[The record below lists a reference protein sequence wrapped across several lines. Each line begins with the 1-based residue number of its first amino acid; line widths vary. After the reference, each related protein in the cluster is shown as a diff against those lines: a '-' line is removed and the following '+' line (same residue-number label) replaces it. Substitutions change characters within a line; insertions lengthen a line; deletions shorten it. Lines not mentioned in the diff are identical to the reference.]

1 MPRFDRTGPN
11 GQGPMTGRGLGNC
24 NPDAI
29 RTQNQDKPID
39 NEASRPYPRFLGW
52 ARGFG
57 RGFGFGRGMRLG
69 GGFGRSFRSGR
80 GGGYGNFRRNGW

>member
-29 RTQNQDKPID
+29 RAQDQDKPID
-39 NEASRPYPRFLGW
+39 NDLSRPYPRFSGW
-52 ARGFG
+52 A
-57 RGFGFGRGMRLG
+57 RGFGFGRGMRFG
-69 GGFGRSFRSGR
+69 GGFGRGFRSGR
-80 GGGYGNFRRNGW
+80 GRGNGNFNRNGW